1 MRNLIKSV
9 RVQINEMPNAGKEFV
24 PETFLES
31 GFPVA
36 QLHSIALKEGNSKPP
51 VYQIHKWWAR
61 RLGSV
66 FRASIISSTLPPDDT
81 YESLWAKY
89 SNGLSMEDKIILD
102 PMMGG
107 GTSVVEALRLGYKVI
122 GCDIN
127 PVAWFVTKKEIEWFD
142 AAKVD
147 ESYQKLADAV
157 GTRIKKYYE
166 TRCLMN
172 HKCQSV
178 YTIWMR
184 AITCESCKKTS
195 DLVSSTVIRDDGKER
210 VYHCPECS
218 SIFYTKEKDST
229 VKCNICKFIFSAEYR
244 TSGRGRFSCPCC
256 SHKQQITDNI
266 KKQNKPLPT
275 RMICIEF
282 DCKTCGR
289 GFKKPSRTDLQIFQ
303 LAKSELV
310 TSWKK
315 LPFPKQRVSRNH
327 FSDSRPQSHG
337 FEHYY
342 QLFNP
347 RQLLSLSLLLK
358 EIKKIKDKYSREYLL
373 LAFSSCLETNNSL
386 CKYETNWGKISA
398 LFALP
403 AYHIPERYGENNL
416 FGHGR
421 GSFPR
426 AFQKMKRGKLFAE
439 NKYQLFNKKPDY
451 QDNKRVCPG
460 RNIPIAVGKKRPKF
474 VNLDQTQ
481 LLCQDASRLPLHSKV
496 VDAVVTDPP
505 YFDIINYSYLAD
517 FFYVW
522 LRLGLKDEYD
532 CFSGMSS
539 TSKNEIVLRSTTSE
553 EHERYAQRLT
563 RVFAECN
570 RVLKDDGLMVF
581 TFHHSK
587 TWAWKSL
594 RDVLIKSGFVITASH
609 VVRSEGRTGYRNKR
623 KSTGYDVI
631 VVARKSSK
639 YNAPKINYS
648 QIQSYCLQN
657 LKIFKQSSVEID
669 PSDVFTTI
677 MSRYIQS
684 DDETSRRI
692 MDNLEEISKNLILK
706 TQMLVKKS
714 QQNARHD

>member
-1 MRNLIKSV
+1 M
-9 RVQINEMPNAGKEFV
+9 
-24 PETFLES
+24 PETFLEN

-36 QLHSIALKEGNSKPP
+36 QLHSIALREGNSKPP

-66 FRASIISSTLPPDDT
+66 FRVSIISSMLRPDDT
-81 YESLWAKY
+81 NECLWAKY
-89 SNGLSMEDKIILD
+89 SNGFSMKDKIILD

-107 GTSVVEALRLGYKVI
+107 GTSIVEALRLGNKVI

-147 ESYQKLADAV
+147 KSYQKLVDGV
-157 GTRIKKYYE
+157 GTQIKKYYE

-178 YTIWMR
+178 YTIWTR
-184 AITCESCKKTS
+184 VITCESCKKTS
-195 DLVSSTVIRDDGKER
+195 DLVSSTIIRNDGKKQIC
-210 VYHCPECS
+210 HCPECS
-218 SIFYTKEKDST
+218 GIFYTKEKGPI
-229 VKCNICKFIFSAEYR
+229 VKCNICKFIFSSEYK
-244 TSGRGRFSCPCC
+244 TSDRGRFSCSFC
-256 SHKQQITDNI
+256 SHKQQITNNI
-266 KKQNKPLPT
+266 KTQNKSLST

-282 DCKTCGR
+282 DCKICGR
-289 GFKKPSRTDLQIFQ
+289 GFKKPSRTDLKIFQ
-303 LAKSELV
+303 LAKSEM
-310 TSWKK
+310 TANWKK
-315 LPFPKQRVSRNH
+315 LPFPKQKVSRNH
-327 FSDSRPQSHG
+327 FSDNRPQSHG
-337 FEHYY
+337 FEYYY

-358 EIKKIKDKYSREYLL
+358 EIKKIRDKYSREYLL

-403 AYHIPERYGENNL
+403 VYHVPERYGENNL

-439 NKYQLFNKKPDY
+439 NKYHLFNKK
-451 QDNKRVCPG
+451 QDN
-460 RNIPIAVGKKRPKF
+460 RNNKKACLGQNISVAVGKKHPKF
-474 VNLDQTQ
+474 VSLDQIQ
-481 LLCQDASRLPLHSKV
+481 LLCQDASQLPVPSKI
-496 VDAVVTDPP
+496 VDVVVTDPP

-522 LRLGLKDEYD
+522 LRLELKDEYD
-532 CFSGMSS
+532 CFRGIS
-539 TSKNEIVLRSTTSE
+539 TTSENEIVLRNTTSK
-553 EHERYAQRLT
+553 EHEKYAQKLT
-563 RVFAECN
+563 QVFTECN

-587 TWAWKSL
+587 EWAWESL
-594 RDVLIKSGFVITASH
+594 RDVLFKSGFVITASH

-623 KSTGYDVI
+623 KSTGYDVL
-631 VVARKSSK
+631 VVARKNSK

-677 MSRYIQS
+677 MSKYIQS
-684 DDETSRRI
+684 DDETSRKI
-692 MDNLEEISKNLILK
+692 IDNLEKISENLILK
-706 TQMLVKKS
+706 MQMLVQKS
-714 QQNARHD
+714 